1 MEWDHNAEE
10 ERNGVRY
17 SWGCWPSSRLE
28 AQKCVVPIGMLYSPL
43 KRIERPAGMS
53 ADPMQYDPVRCTN
66 CGSVL
71 NPWCQVDFQSKVWS
85 CPFCLNRN
93 PFSPHYAD
101 NISEQNLPAELI
113 PQYTTIEYELQPAP
127 GRQATPPVFLFVMD
141 TAVDKDELESL
152 RDSLQQSINL
162 IPDDALVG
170 FITFGTMV
178 QVREKR
184 RGGKRGGEGREEGSE
199 AKTGARRGMDWGE
212 EWNEAKSGGAA
223 ALCCALLCPWAEPP
237 LFFCLLTPSPPP
249 RTPKGLGARLHGL
262 PQELRLSRDQGHS

>member
-53 ADPMQYDPVRCTN
+53 SDPMQYDPVRCTN

-101 NISEQNLPAELI
+101 NISQENLPAELI
-113 PQYTTIEYELQPAP
+113 PQYTTIEYELQPGP

-141 TAVDKDELESL
+141 TAVDRDELESL

-178 QVREKR
+178 QVWELGFTDCPKSYVFRGTKGIPSDQVAGLLGIS
-184 RGGKRGGEGREEGSE
+184 RGG
-199 AKTGARRGMDWGE
+199 APGAGMM
-212 EWNEAKSGGAA
+212 GGAGA
-223 ALCCALLCPWAEPP
+223 GGGGGGK
-237 LFFCLLTPSPPP
+237 FLT
-249 RTPKGLGARLHGL
+249 
-262 PQELRLSRDQGHS
+262 HSL